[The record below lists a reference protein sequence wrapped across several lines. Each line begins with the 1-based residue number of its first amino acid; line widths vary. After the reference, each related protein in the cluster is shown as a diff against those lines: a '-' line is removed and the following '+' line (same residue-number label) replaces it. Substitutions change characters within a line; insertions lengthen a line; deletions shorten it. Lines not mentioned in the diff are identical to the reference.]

1 MTKKETMRRFD
12 KAVKELLEMYK
23 KSFPIF
29 LKNWKDKEYNKAIIE
44 FNRRQKK

>member
-1 MTKKETMRRFD
+1 MKKNKLQETTE
-12 KAVKELLEMYK
+12 ELLAMYR